1 MFLVTH
7 KTAYEVRIS
16 DGSSDVCSSDLSTLS
31 SRPSDRREREP
42 GSTDRPGTKRRNRPR
57 LALAGRSLGR
67 GDGLSGRRRCA
78 NAGGPAPRAASKI
91 PRPDTPSCW
100 RLFPA
105 FRGIPRLLRA
115 IRAEPAGTRSD
126 HVGRSG
132 ESSVQQRRGFHK
144 IGSAHVYTTA
154 TNENLVCP

>member
-78 NAGGPAPRAASKI
+78 TAGGPAPRAARKNVVSGKRVSVRVDLGGRRLRQKQNTHQNTSQHCI
-91 PRPDTPSCW
+91 P
-100 RLFPA
+100 
-105 FRGIPRLLRA
+105 I
-115 IRAEPAGTRSD
+115 
-126 HVGRSG
+126 
-132 ESSVQQRRGFHK
+132 
-144 IGSAHVYTTA
+144 
-154 TNENLVCP
+154 